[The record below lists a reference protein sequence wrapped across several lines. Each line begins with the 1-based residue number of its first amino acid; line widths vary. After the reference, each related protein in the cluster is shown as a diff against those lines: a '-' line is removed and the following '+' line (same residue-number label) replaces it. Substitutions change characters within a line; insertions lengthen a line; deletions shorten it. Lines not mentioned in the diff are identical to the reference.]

1 MVLVVVAAKEVLW
14 CKGGHGAV
22 DGVAVGGVARGAHL
36 AVIGEIHLA
45 HPLRVVGG
53 EQWLGVLIEIL
64 SPHHV
69 VSAGLQL
76 ISHLAALEL
85 CVGNLRSLR

>member
-22 DGVAVGGVARGAHL
+22 DGLAVGGVARGAHL
-36 AVIGEIHLA
+36 AVEGEIHLID
-45 HPLRVVGG
+45 PLRAVGG
-53 EQWLGVLIEIL
+53 EQGLGVLIEFL

-76 ISHLAALEL
+76 IRHLAVL
-85 CVGNLRSLR
+85 